1 MNISSAF
8 GSLPIRALSLAI
20 GGIMAF
26 GATAHAA
33 TQETGTASAVDLLGT
48 IDNLDIMVMRGD
60 QSELQVSIDGGQT
73 WESRQFADSD
83 FPQFEV
89 KNSFTPDELETLIES
104 LRGDTQ
110 RLVERGVFSAHDVE
124 QMIAEMES
132 LLAESRQNGDTEIN
146 WNPTWSN
153 GMEGSSMI
161 RTNGLLRLT
170 PGDDGIWHLD
180 GADDVPMIGLG
191 GIDLHQVGS
200 GAPID
205 LNDILEGIEIHGFGV
220 IESREDVLD
229 LLATAGLLTP

>member
-33 TQETGTASAVDLLGT
+33 TQAPDTASAADLLGT
-48 IDNLDIMVMRGD
+48 IDNLDIMVLRGD

-73 WESRQFADSD
+73 WEARQFADSD

-89 KNSFTPDELETLIES
+89 KNSFTPDELEVLIES
-104 LRGDTQ
+104 LRNDTQ
-110 RLVERGVFSAHDVE
+110 RLVERGVFTAHDVD
-124 QMIAEMES
+124 QMIADMES
-132 LLAESRQNGDTEIN
+132 LLAESRQNGGTEIN

-153 GMEGSSMI
+153 GMI

-170 PGDDGIWHLD
+170 PGDGGIWHLD

-191 GIDLHQVGS
+191 SIDLHQVGS

-205 LNDILEGIEIHGFGV
+205 LNDILEGIEIMGFGV
-220 IESREDVLD
+220 NESREDVLD
-229 LLATAGLLTP
+229 LLAAAGLFTP